1 MKARTLS
8 RILSCLVLFASS
20 LLTYSAHPAAAQTED
35 FSHRYV
41 LFLGGVNSTSSGE
54 GEPINDDFS
63 VIETKL
69 EDQGF
74 NENNFV
80 YFSYGAA
87 YGAAY
92 GSQYCLGWAYPL
104 DTPAKPCKDLSPGS
118 QSQPD
123 LNELSINPLYSKEDT
138 HLPIEQ
144 QSQALDWLIGQIV
157 SADNSDQTQI
167 DLVGFSLG
175 GIVASHWAAT
185 LAVKPDGSDSPNR
198 KHVRSLVLLNSPV
211 GGFAPFNTL
220 SDCPL
225 FSTETY
231 CWVVPTALSLLFG
244 ENIPRQLHM
253 EPLGDNMDPAPG
265 SIVPVLRKAP
275 LVLPVTSIQ
284 STNDYLVNIL
294 PLRIG
299 ASLACVGESSVPI
312 GQGAQFWPSSNLI
325 RVTLGGRA
333 VTTPLC
339 WNEISDFLLGNHN
352 AALREREGNNSPADR
367 AAQLVSE
374 AIQSPPPMPQP
385 PSFTSPTPTDGS
397 VSGCGWS
404 SQCPTPT
411 SDATPILTADPAIP
425 TMPDSG
431 GGIDWGCLI
440 YGQCRTPASGAI
452 PMPTV
457 DPAAPVHAPGFPGD
471 IDWGCLMYG
480 QCPTP
485 ASDTTPIPTPVPPCA
500 ATCTPTTATSVPPCA
515 ATCTPAT
522 ATPVPPCAATC
533 TPATA
538 TPVPPTATEAD
549 EPLDSLPA
557 TGNADPTPADVT
569 AAPPVPVDPTVSPAQ
584 PAPPESPMPVF

>member
-1 MKARTLS
+1 MKARTIS
-8 RILSCLVLFASS
+8 RILSCLALFASS
-20 LLTYSAHPAAAQTED
+20 LLTYSARPAAAQTED

-104 DTPAKPCKDLSPGS
+104 DTPAKPCKDLSPGT

-123 LNELSINPLYSKEDT
+123 LNGLSINPLYSEEAT

-144 QSQALDWLIGQIV
+144 QSQALDWLIDQIV
-157 SADNSDQTQI
+157 RADNSDQTQI

-175 GIVASHWAAT
+175 GVVASHWAAT

-312 GQGAQFWPSSNLI
+312 GQGAQFWPSSKLV
-325 RVTLGGRA
+325 RVTLGGRV

-339 WNEISDFLLGNHN
+339 WNEIQGFLTGNHN

-385 PSFTSPTPTDGS
+385 QPQPPIFTSPTPTDGG
-397 VSGCGWS
+397 VSGCGGAG
-404 SQCPTPT
+404 QCPTPT
-411 SDATPILTADPAIP
+411 SDATPIPTEDPAVSP
-425 TMPDSG
+425 TPDYG
-431 GGIDWGCLI
+431 GGIDWGCFM
-440 YGQCRTPASGAI
+440 YGQCRTPASGATPI
-452 PMPTV
+452 PTA
-457 DPAAPVHAPGFPGD
+457 DPAAPTPAPDFPGG

-480 QCPTP
+480 QCRTP
-485 ASDTTPIPTPVPPCA
+485 ASGATPIPTVDPAAPVYAPGFPGGIDWGCFMYGQ
-500 ATCTPTTATSVPPCA
+500 CR
-515 ATCTPAT
+515 TPASG
-522 ATPVPPCAATC
+522 ATPIPSED
-533 TPATA
+533 
-538 TPVPPTATEAD
+538 PTA
-549 EPLDSLPA
+549 PA
-557 TGNADPTPADVT
+557 I
-569 AAPPVPVDPTVSPAQ
+569 
-584 PAPPESPMPVF
+584 F

>member
-1 MKARTLS
+1 MKARTIS
-8 RILSCLVLFASS
+8 RILSCLALFATS
-20 LLTYSAHPAAAQTED
+20 LLTYSARPAAAQTED

-41 LFLGGVNSTSSGE
+41 LFLGGVNSTSSSE
-54 GEPINDDFS
+54 GEPINGDFS
-63 VIETKL
+63 VIKAKL

-74 NENNFV
+74 NEDNFV
-80 YFSYGAA
+80 YFS

-123 LNELSINPLYSKEDT
+123 LNELTINPLYTEEAT

-157 SADNSDQTQI
+157 RVDPSAQI

-175 GIVASHWAAT
+175 GVVASHWAAT

-225 FSTETY
+225 FSVETY

-275 LVLPVTSIQ
+275 FVLPVTSIQ

-299 ASLACVGESSVPI
+299 SSLTCVGDTSIPI
-312 GQGAQFWPSSNLI
+312 GQGAQFWPSSKLI
-325 RVTLGGRA
+325 RVTLGGRD

-339 WNEISDFLLGNHN
+339 WNEIQGFLTGNHN
-352 AALREREGNNSPADR
+352 AALREREGSNSPADR
-367 AAQLVSE
+367 AAQLISA

-385 PSFTSPTPTDGS
+385 QPQPPIFTSPTPTDGG
-397 VSGCGWS
+397 VSGCAS
-404 SQCPTPT
+404 SGQCPTPA
-411 SDATPILTADPAIP
+411 SGATPFPTAAPVASA
-425 TMPDSG
+425 TPDSG
-431 GGIDWGCLI
+431 GGIDWGCLMYGQCRTPASDATPI
-440 YGQCRTPASGAI
+440 PTAAPAASTTPDSGSGIDWGCLMYGQCRTPASGATPI
-452 PMPTV
+452 PTA
-457 DPAAPVHAPGFPGD
+457 DPAAPAIF
-471 IDWGCLMYG
+471 
-480 QCPTP
+480 
-485 ASDTTPIPTPVPPCA
+485 
-500 ATCTPTTATSVPPCA
+500 
-515 ATCTPAT
+515 
-522 ATPVPPCAATC
+522 
-533 TPATA
+533 
-538 TPVPPTATEAD
+538 
-549 EPLDSLPA
+549 
-557 TGNADPTPADVT
+557 
-569 AAPPVPVDPTVSPAQ
+569 
-584 PAPPESPMPVF
+584 